1 MDIETALNK
10 IAGKLVEYVEDAA
23 TLNVVTQS
31 VDINKSTDFK
41 DAKPVARTEIKFDGD
56 STTVVPVRSTP
67 NGEEIDNALFNLH
80 GQNVSLA
87 IQYRQNILNA
97 LISAL
102 PMSRR

>member
-1 MDIETALNK
+1 MDLESALNK
-10 IAGKLVEYVEDAA
+10 VAGKLAEYVDNVA
-23 TLNVVTQS
+23 TLTVVTQS
-31 VDINKSTDFK
+31 VEVGKTTDFK

-56 STTVVPVRSTP
+56 STTVVPVRATP

-102 PMSRR
+102 PVSRR